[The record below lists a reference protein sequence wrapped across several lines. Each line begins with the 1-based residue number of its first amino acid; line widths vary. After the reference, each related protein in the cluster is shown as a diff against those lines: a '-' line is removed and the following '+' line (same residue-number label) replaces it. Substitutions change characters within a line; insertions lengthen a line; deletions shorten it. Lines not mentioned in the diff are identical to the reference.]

1 MRRST
6 AVLCAGV
13 MRLSAASGNLSA
25 GCLNDFFVCA
35 NAVEM
40 DVGFD
45 LGAAASRLSYPVFF
59 SLAAAD
65 KAPTRPSAHTWT
77 MCVAHALCWFV
88 PLCGCA
94 CIRRSGAGSLPSVV
108 IPALWRMGSTVT
120 AAVAIFTMLHIT

>member
-1 MRRST
+1 
-6 AVLCAGV
+6 
-13 MRLSAASGNLSA
+13 MRLSAASGSLST

-88 PLCGCA
+88 PLAGVRAYAGRVQAAFPQWSYLLCGA
-94 CIRRSGAGSLPSVV
+94 WEAP
-108 IPALWRMGSTVT
+108 
-120 AAVAIFTMLHIT
+120 

>member
-13 MRLSAASGNLSA
+13 MRLSAASGNLST

-77 MCVAHALCWFV
+77 MCVRMRCVGSCPYAGVRAYAGRVQAAFPQWSYL
-88 PLCGCA
+88 LCGA
-94 CIRRSGAGSLPSVV
+94 WEAP
-108 IPALWRMGSTVT
+108 
-120 AAVAIFTMLHIT
+120 